1 MATAQQIAD
10 VRFKITDTDSNHY
23 AFSDT
28 EIGETYDEEGTVLR
42 AAHTLWGII
51 AGSGE
56 KLSSIFQIDVT
67 DAYSFDVS
75 TRACERRLEQLE
87 TNIIAGEEGEYV
99 YEEDDDDRW
108 TWSWKS
114 KISDMIA

>member
-23 AFSDT
+23 AFSDS
-28 EIGETYDEEGTVLR
+28 EIGDEYDKEGTVLR
-42 AAHTLWGII
+42 TAYSLWGII

-56 KLSSIFQIDVT
+56 KLSNIFQIDVN

-87 TNIIAGEEGEYV
+87 VDIIASEEGEYI
-99 YEEDDDDRW
+99 YEEDDDRW
-108 TWSWKS
+108 TWDWED
-114 KISDMIA
+114 KITNMIA